1 MGERITLTHGLSL
14 SNLPLFVAEGANLFA
29 AEGLDVEVPRFDKVA
44 STAGL
49 LASGEAQ
56 LGTVAFIN
64 PLASFERADPPII
77 VAGSG
82 LMGIA
87 LLAQPS
93 VTGVGQLKG
102 RRVGTFRG
110 DPMEVLAYD
119 AIRAGG
125 LAFDEVEVHYLD
137 TLPQALDL
145 FARGELDAVTVVEP
159 HAMRMRRGGAV
170 ELSDGT
176 ELWGDP
182 FPDTVLVASARFL
195 ERRPDAVRAAIRAM
209 LKAEAMIKRD
219 LVGVLAFVRDHYPDF
234 SLDELAEGA
243 RKQPPC
249 VDIRHL
255 TETVFDR
262 WPSMQALGLAPSDA
276 PRPDA
281 VMSLDLLA
289 QEVAAGSA

>member
-29 AEGLDVEVPRFDKVA
+29 AEGLEVEVPRFDKVA
-44 STAGL
+44 SSAGL

-56 LGTVAFIN
+56 LGTMGFIS
-64 PLASFERADPPII
+64 PLMSFDRADPPII

-82 LMGIA
+82 LMGVA

-93 VTGVGQLKG
+93 TTGASQLKA
-102 RRVGTFRG
+102 RKVGTFRG

-119 AIRAGG
+119 AIRAAG
-125 LAFDEVEVHYLD
+125 LAFNAVEVQYLE

-145 FARGELDAVTVVEP
+145 FARGELAAVTVVEP
-159 HAMRMRRGGAV
+159 HAMRMRRRGAV

-176 ELWGDP
+176 DVWGRP
-182 FPDTVLVASARFL
+182 FPDTVLVTTASFL
-195 ERRPDAVRAAIRAM
+195 DRRPDAVRAAIRAM
-209 LKAEAMIKRD
+209 LKAEAMIEQD
-219 LVGVLAFVRDHYPDF
+219 LVGALAFVRGHYPDF

-243 RKQPPC
+243 RNQPPC

-255 TETVFDR
+255 TATVFDR
-262 WPSMQALGLAPSDA
+262 WPSMQALGLVPSDA
-276 PRPDA
+276 PPPESA
-281 VMSLDLLA
+281 MSLDLLA
-289 QEVAAGSA
+289 QEVEASSA